1 MAGGK
6 PPGYPVLGSA
16 QGVAQVSPQIS
27 FAQMA
32 MGHQKTPEQ
41 QFADHPGMM
50 PPAMAL
56 PSAALDPKAAARAAA
71 AAAAGAKQKQL
82 EVAAAVGNSATASA
96 RAQAAEMAKQQ
107 QKRLEVAAEAES
119 AELTRH
125 RAEQAAMEAD
135 LNRRQQLLESA
146 KQDAMHRAMQLE
158 RAAREQQAD
167 SMLQSVNGPS
177 MQHNVQ
183 QQKHQTGQHPSA
195 MVPSKQP
202 VARPID
208 VQAWPAIK
216 PSPGASLPAQPQ
228 SVWGAKPSSI
238 LQAPAPKEEK
248 KPTEQQKVVKA
259 EHVPQQ
265 KNAWGNIAVG
275 QSAAPKPGTPKRA
288 VETVKAKEKEAGGGS
303 LNTNAQP
310 PLPTGLEGGQVQAS
324 CENADGDGS
333 VDGARKM
340 LAGFLADR
348 GPRQGME
355 LNVNQWAS
363 AGSGGGTGDENTDEV
378 FFMRPHGITSDSGG
392 SNGGN
397 MSWEAGSNAHQP
409 QMQPQSTSVEPSA
422 WAVRAP
428 RISDTGPEDA
438 IDFGSGLGGGSFG
451 KGFGEGRGFGRLDG
465 PEGLNFDFGLSDGN
479 MFADMGASGPGGSAW
494 GNAGTSVNT
503 GEQGA
508 HVEEEDG
515 ADKSPSVALKMMLGI
530 GIGGASGAVPQQ
542 QAAPPVAR
550 KLPVWGK
557 PDGKMD
563 ISMDP
568 AIAQIA
574 QDMPGVNDHRHAQQE
589 GTGGMR
595 HMPSDAELV
604 EEERRRRQTEMQQQR
619 HAEMQ
624 LRAQQQQQQLLLQQL
639 QQSSPSA
646 PPSTQQQQN
655 GVALPPSPPR
665 HLMQQ
670 HQQQHLHPAD
680 ERMACMVP
688 FQHDHQPNLLQPM
701 PDLQVCRFDLYV
713 SKSFIYTVI
722 TFLLLPSIMPSNCMP
737 LTRKG
742 PSAFMQMRQSSDAP
756 PPQEQMGAQGLGR
769 SMPTPEQWQQMLQGM
784 GPGPPHSQPQQH
796 QLDQQMPPND
806 SRVFREEMERIGIP
820 LGMFPG
826 PQGGGEGGPGGV
838 IPGQAMQ
845 QNSFGPGGG
854 GNGDHNLPPWML
866 QGNMGG
872 PPVGGIPPWMQGGAA
887 GGGLTP
893 WMQGQGPMGMG
904 GPPGSMGP
912 MGVMGQGRDNDPD
925 LLKMLSGMHH
935 GPGGPGQ
942 VGGVN
947 SFQQGHLNDR
957 PVGGMTGQ
965 SGEQGGFDFNAFS
978 NQAPAGIDQPRLPSG
993 GGIHS
998 EGGFD
1003 FNKVF
1008 GGGMGGDVGMHQMG
1022 PMSPP
1027 RPGAM
1032 MSLAELEGRMN

>member
-1 MAGGK
+1 M
-6 PPGYPVLGSA
+6 GSA

-107 QKRLEVAAEAES
+107 QKRLEAAAEAES
-119 AELTRH
+119 AELTRQ
-125 RAEQAAMEAD
+125 RAEQAAMEGD

-167 SMLQSVNGPS
+167 SMLQSMNGPS

-275 QSAAPKPGTPKRA
+275 QSAALKPGTPKRA

-303 LNTNAQP
+303 SSTNAQP
-310 PLPTGLEGGQVQAS
+310 PLPTGLEEGQAQAS
-324 CENADGDGS
+324 GED
-333 VDGARKM
+333 VDCVFCV
-340 LAGFLADR
+340 LSGFLADR

-355 LNVNQWAS
+355 LNVNQWAC
-363 AGSGGGTGDENTDEV
+363 AGSEGVTGDENTDEV

-392 SNGGN
+392 SNCGN
-397 MSWEAGSNAHQP
+397 MSWEAGSSAQQP
-409 QMQPQSTSVEPSA
+409 QMQPQQSTSVEPSA

-428 RISDTGPEDA
+428 RISDTGTEDA
-438 IDFGSGLGGGSFG
+438 IDFGRGLGGGSFG
-451 KGFGEGRGFGRLDG
+451 QGFGEGHGFGRLDG

-494 GNAGTSVNT
+494 GNAGTS
-503 GEQGA
+503 
-508 HVEEEDG
+508 EEDDG

-530 GIGGASGAVPQQ
+530 GIGGTSGAITRQ

-574 QDMPGVNDHRHAQQE
+574 QDMPGENDHQHAKQE

-604 EEERRRRQTEMQQQR
+604 EEERRRRQTEMQQHR

-624 LRAQQQQQQLLLQQL
+624 LRAQQQLQEQQI
-639 QQSSPSA
+639 QQSSANA

-670 HQQQHLHPAD
+670 HQQQKEHLHPAD
-680 ERMACMVP
+680 ERMARMVP

-701 PDLQVCRFDLYV
+701 PDLQVCRLDFMFQ
-713 SKSFIYTVI
+713 S
-722 TFLLLPSIMPSNCMP
+722 LLFP
-737 LTRKG
+737 L
-742 PSAFMQMRQSSDAP
+742 
-756 PPQEQMGAQGLGR
+756 
-769 SMPTPEQWQQMLQGM
+769 
-784 GPGPPHSQPQQH
+784 
-796 QLDQQMPPND
+796 
-806 SRVFREEMERIGIP
+806 
-820 LGMFPG
+820 
-826 PQGGGEGGPGGV
+826 
-838 IPGQAMQ
+838 
-845 QNSFGPGGG
+845 
-854 GNGDHNLPPWML
+854 
-866 QGNMGG
+866 
-872 PPVGGIPPWMQGGAA
+872 
-887 GGGLTP
+887 
-893 WMQGQGPMGMG
+893 
-904 GPPGSMGP
+904 
-912 MGVMGQGRDNDPD
+912 
-925 LLKMLSGMHH
+925 
-935 GPGGPGQ
+935 
-942 VGGVN
+942 
-947 SFQQGHLNDR
+947 
-957 PVGGMTGQ
+957 
-965 SGEQGGFDFNAFS
+965 
-978 NQAPAGIDQPRLPSG
+978 
-993 GGIHS
+993 
-998 EGGFD
+998 
-1003 FNKVF
+1003 
-1008 GGGMGGDVGMHQMG
+1008 
-1022 PMSPP
+1022 
-1027 RPGAM
+1027 
-1032 MSLAELEGRMN
+1032 